1 MKRQSGSVVFGGSTA
16 YAAQAPWVQNCSLRD
31 NILFGKDYDE
41 ARFEAVIQACA
52 LESDIEIL
60 PNGLE
65 TEIGEKGINL
75 SGGQKARVCLARTVY
90 FDADIVLLDDP
101 LSAVDAGVSKHI
113 VEQCLLSGPLADKT
127 RVLVTHHLDVLPQA
141 DHIIL
146 LQNGRI
152 VEQGTYDDLIETGEA
167 FGQLIA
173 EFGSLR
179 KEAEEEEVAEALG
192 EVEAAPAV
200 EKKARAAVTPG
211 AGLMQE
217 EERNTGAVAGDVYGQ
232 YLKAMG
238 SLWWGV
244 ILFGFYALSQAATVG
259 NNIFLGLWS
268 AQSIDGWNEGQYMGV
283 YAALGAAGLLTF
295 GASRSPCRAG
305 LPFSRLTHQ
314 LSLPQGGTFLM
325 YLRGITASEFL
336 FNRALEGVMRSK
348 VSWFDTTPCVRREQ
362 RDAPPDADVSHSPPF
377 VRLGRITSRLSK
389 DITTL
394 DNQLPM
400 QWNQLLTMAF
410 SVLGT
415 IALVFYTYPI
425 LGVCVLQF
433 DPPGLRPSS
442 LTHVSLLHRIF
453 VPMGMLYW
461 VVSTFYRAV
470 CRLELRHRFA

>member
-31 NILFGKDYDE
+31 NILFGKSYDE

-113 VEQCLLSGPLADKT
+113 VEQCLLSGPLANKT

-152 VEQGTYDDLIETGEA
+152 VEQGTYDDLIDTGEA

-173 EFGSLR
+173 EFGSLK

-192 EVEAAPAV
+192 EVEATPAV

-211 AGLMQE
+211 AGLMQD
-217 EERNTGAVAGDVYGQ
+217 EERTTGAVAGDVYGQ

-268 AQSIDGWNEGQYMGV
+268 AQSIADWNEGQYMGV
-283 YAALGAAGLLTF
+283 YAALGVAAGLLTF
-295 GASRSPCRAG
+295 GASPAT
-305 LPFSRLTHQ
+305 RLA
-314 LSLPQGGTFLM
+314 LS
-325 YLRGITASEFL
+325 
-336 FNRALEGVMRSK
+336 
-348 VSWFDTTPCVRREQ
+348 
-362 RDAPPDADVSHSPPF
+362 
-377 VRLGRITSRLSK
+377 
-389 DITTL
+389 
-394 DNQLPM
+394 
-400 QWNQLLTMAF
+400 
-410 SVLGT
+410 
-415 IALVFYTYPI
+415 
-425 LGVCVLQF
+425 
-433 DPPGLRPSS
+433 
-442 LTHVSLLHRIF
+442 
-453 VPMGMLYW
+453 
-461 VVSTFYRAV
+461 
-470 CRLELRHRFA
+470 